1 MRNHNRAVLLRLTET
16 DFLTLKQLAVQHSL
30 TVQEFLR
37 DLLRYGALPQRPVY
51 VPRKEKV

>member
-16 DFLTLKQLAVQHSL
+16 DFLTLKQLANAHAL

-37 DLLRYGALPQRPVY
+37 DLLRYGLLPV
-51 VPRKEKV
+51 RKASVGAK